1 MQATVTNALG
11 QTTAAPMLNK
21 HNKQLAKK
29 ISQAQRKLE
38 KDGTLKQLSEKY
50 FGADLTKK

>member
-1 MQATVTNALG
+1 
-11 QTTAAPMLNK
+11 MLNK

-38 KDGTLKQLSEKY
+38 KDGTMKQLSEKY